1 MKNIL
6 IKITTPDEIEPLDVL
21 ERMVD
26 DFFCSDINAEDY
38 GAHMEN
44 ISTSMA
50 KDNEDLVEEIIRILR
65 IDGELATDG
74 QCLEM
79 VSELLEQKGYG
90 PIHPTINR
98 TGELSE

>member
-50 KDNEDLVEEIIRILR
+50 KDNEDLLKEIASVINLPGEDHT
-65 IDGELATDG
+65 DGE
-74 QCLEM
+74 CLDKIA
-79 VSELLEQKGYG
+79 ELLTAHGFWCE
-90 PIHPTINR
+90 
-98 TGELSE
+98 

>member
-50 KDNEDLVEEIIRILR
+50 KDNEDLLKEIASVINLPGEDHT
-65 IDGELATDG
+65 DGE
-74 QCLEM
+74 CLDKIA
-79 VSELLEQKGYG
+79 ELLTSHGFWCE
-90 PIHPTINR
+90 
-98 TGELSE
+98 